1 MDGGGQPVTDTDTRN
16 GTLVG
21 TRVGMRIDTG
31 RDTGTGTLVGARVR
45 SRVGVTGHRS
55 IPPAVLPSVR
65 TGIRRQLQGDEELE
79 VLSSLAAGAD
89 QLFADIA
96 LDRGIPVTAV
106 IPGMDYEAH
115 LGDAATRASYRRLL
129 NSCRTRVD
137 LPVEATHE
145 EAYFAAGRWIVD
157 HVDRLVAVWDGQPAR
172 GLGGTGDVVAY
183 ARRTGVPVTVL
194 WRPGVLRA

>member
-1 MDGGGQPVTDTDTRN
+1 MTDTRN
-16 GTLVG
+16 GTRVG
-21 TRVGMRIDTG
+21 TGMDTG
-31 RDTGTGTLVGARVR
+31 MGTRIGSRVR
-45 SRVGVTGHRS
+45 TRIGVTGHRS
-55 IPPAVLPSVR
+55 IPAAVLPSVR
-65 TGIRRQLQGDEELE
+65 TGIRRQLRREGDEEVE
-79 VLSSLAAGAD
+79 ALSCLAAGAD
-89 QLFADIA
+89 QLFAALA

-115 LGDAATRASYRRLL
+115 LGDADTRAAYRHLL
-129 NSCRTRVD
+129 GSCRTRVN

-157 HVDRLVAVWDGQPAR
+157 HADRLVAVWDGQPAR

-183 ARRTGVPVTVL
+183 ARRRGVPVTVL

>member
-1 MDGGGQPVTDTDTRN
+1 VTDMDTRN
-16 GTLVG
+16 GTRVG
-21 TRVGMRIDTG
+21 TGMDTDTG
-31 RDTGTGTLVGARVR
+31 MDPGPRTRVGARVR
-45 SRVGVTGHRS
+45 TRIGVTGHRS
-55 IPPAVLPSVR
+55 IPAAVLPSVR
-65 TGIRRQLQGDEELE
+65 LGIRRQLQGDGEMEA
-79 VLSSLAAGAD
+79 LSSLAAGAD
-89 QLFADIA
+89 QLFADLA

-115 LGDAATRASYRRLL
+115 LGDADTRAAYRRLL
-129 NSCRTRVD
+129 NSCRTQVN
-137 LPVEATHE
+137 LPEEATHE

>member
-1 MDGGGQPVTDTDTRN
+1 MTHTGTETDTRN
-16 GTLVG
+16 GT
-21 TRVGMRIDTG
+21 RVGTG
-31 RDTGTGTLVGARVR
+31 RDTGMGTRIGSRVR
-45 SRVGVTGHRS
+45 TRIGVTGHRS
-55 IPPAVLPSVR
+55 IPAAVLPSVR
-65 TGIRRQLQGDEELE
+65 TGIRRQFQREGDAE
-79 VLSSLAAGAD
+79 VEALSCLAAGAD
-89 QLFADIA
+89 QLFADLA

-115 LGDAATRASYRRLL
+115 LGDADTRAAYHRLL
-129 NSCRTRVD
+129 NSCRTRVN

-157 HVDRLVAVWDGQPAR
+157 HADRLVAVWDGQPAR

-183 ARRTGVPVTVL
+183 ARRRGVPVTVL

>member
-1 MDGGGQPVTDTDTRN
+1 MTDIDTRN
-16 GTLVG
+16 GTRVG
-21 TRVGMRIDTG
+21 TGMDTDTG
-31 RDTGTGTLVGARVR
+31 MDPGPRTRVGARVR
-45 SRVGVTGHRS
+45 TRIGVTGHRS
-55 IPPAVLPSVR
+55 IPAAVLPSVR
-65 TGIRRQLQGDEELE
+65 MGIRRQLQGDEEME
-79 VLSSLAAGAD
+79 ALSSLAAGAD
-89 QLFADIA
+89 QLFADLA

-115 LGDAATRASYRRLL
+115 LGDADTRAAYRRLL
-129 NSCRTRVD
+129 NSCRAQVN
-137 LPVEATHE
+137 LPEEATHE

-183 ARRTGVPVTVL
+183 ARRRGVPVTVL

>member
-1 MDGGGQPVTDTDTRN
+1 MDGGGQPVTDIDTRN
-16 GTLVG
+16 GTRVGTGMDTGVG
-21 TRVGMRIDTG
+21 TRVE
-31 RDTGTGTLVGARVR
+31 ARVR
-45 SRVGVTGHRS
+45 TRIGVTGHRS
-55 IPPAVLPSVR
+55 IPAAVLPSVR
-65 TGIRRQLQGDEELE
+65 TGIRRQLEGDEEME
-79 VLSSLAAGAD
+79 ALSCLAAGAD

-96 LDRGIPVTAV
+96 LDHGVPVTAV

-115 LGDAATRASYRRLL
+115 LGDADTRAAYRRLL
-129 NSCRTRVD
+129 GSCRTRVN
-137 LPVEATHE
+137 LPEEATHE

-183 ARRTGVPVTVL
+183 ARRMGVPVTVL